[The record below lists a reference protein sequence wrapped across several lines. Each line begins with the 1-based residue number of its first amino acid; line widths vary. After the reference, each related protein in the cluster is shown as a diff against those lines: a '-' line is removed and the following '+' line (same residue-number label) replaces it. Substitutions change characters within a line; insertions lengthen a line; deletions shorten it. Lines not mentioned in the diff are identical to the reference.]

1 MAEEPSQLMLEIL
14 KRVQADL
21 ADLKEGQR
29 AANMH
34 LAAIESHMSGFHL
47 TTSAHT
53 DDIARLKER
62 VERIERRLDLV
73 NADDA

>member
-1 MAEEPSQLMLEIL
+1 MLEIL

-21 ADLKEGQR
+21 AELKEGQR

-34 LAAIESHMSGFHL
+34 LAAILGHMRGFHL

-53 DDIARLKER
+53 EIARLEER
-62 VERIERRLDLV
+62 VERIERRLDLA
-73 NADDA
+73 NADDG